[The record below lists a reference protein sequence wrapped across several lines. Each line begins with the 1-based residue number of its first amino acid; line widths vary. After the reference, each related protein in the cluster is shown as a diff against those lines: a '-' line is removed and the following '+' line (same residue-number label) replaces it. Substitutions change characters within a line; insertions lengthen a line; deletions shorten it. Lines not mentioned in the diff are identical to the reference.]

1 MHGKLVGGLVR
12 SIHNLSEAQ
21 ERAVEALVA
30 GGPRDSHAGRPAA
43 SALNLCYPHSKV
55 ESRKAPSR
63 EAYLTTAAE
72 IRYML
77 AGGQGA
83 QVDWMPAGTPAPR
96 IATSLVGMANGHGGH
111 LLIGVSPRTN
121 RVHGVADPERE
132 ADRVLEAA
140 QMAEPPLVIPFPEP
154 VDFDGSRVILVRV
167 PPGLP
172 HVYALGGRY
181 WLRDGPA
188 TGPLSARRLRQ
199 LLIERG
205 EASFESERPEGASL
219 EDFDPAEIQA
229 YLAAIGAPQTA
240 DPWQVLQSRSCLAGS
255 GAGLRPTVAGLLLFG
270 RDPQRWVPQ
279 ADLIAARFSGPT
291 VTDAFMRQTL
301 RGTLLQQLRAVE
313 VFLRDHLR
321 EIVSLDGMQSRRRL
335 EYPLE
340 AVRELVVN
348 AVAHRDYSIAGDG
361 IRLFI
366 FSDRLEVH
374 SPGRLPGPVTLEN
387 LLEARFSRNPVLV
400 QVLADLGYIERLG
413 YGIDRVVALAKE
425 WQLRRPL
432 FEEAAGG
439 FRVSLFTA
447 APQAALTARQRW
459 QGMDLNPRQWQALEF
474 LARNGRLT
482 NREVMEIAPGVTAET
497 IRRDLADLVER
508 GLLLRIGDRRG
519 TYYIL
524 KQIEPSNE

>member
-30 GGPRDSHAGRPAA
+30 GGPRDSHADRPAA

-132 ADRVLEAA
+132 ADRVLQAA
-140 QMAEPPLVIPFPEP
+140 PMAEPPLVIPFPEP

-188 TGPLSARRLRQ
+188 TGPLSARRLRV

-205 EASFESERPEGASL
+205 EASFESERPEGASI

-229 YLAAIGAPQTA
+229 YLT
-240 DPWQVLQSRSCLAGS
+240 
-255 GAGLRPTVAGLLLFG
+255 
-270 RDPQRWVPQ
+270 
-279 ADLIAARFSGPT
+279 AARFSGPT
-291 VTDAFMRQTL
+291 VTDAFVRQTL

-459 QGMDLNPRQWQALEF
+459 QGMDLNPRQRQALEF

>member
-1 MHGKLVGGLVR
+1 
-12 SIHNLSEAQ
+12 
-21 ERAVEALVA
+21 
-30 GGPRDSHAGRPAA
+30 
-43 SALNLCYPHSKV
+43 
-55 ESRKAPSR
+55 
-63 EAYLTTAAE
+63 
-72 IRYML
+72 ML

-83 QVDWMPAGTPAPR
+83 RVDWVPAGTPASR
-96 IATSLVGMANGHGGH
+96 IATSLVGMANGEGGH
-111 LLIGVSPRTN
+111 LLIGVAPRTN
-121 RVHGVADPERE
+121 RVHGVSDPEHE
-132 ADRVLEAA
+132 VERVFEAA
-140 QMAEPPLVIPFPEP
+140 LMAEPPLVIPFPEP
-154 VDFDGSRVILVRV
+154 VDFDGSKLILVRV

-188 TGPLSARRLRQ
+188 TGPLSARRLRR

-219 EDFDPAEIQA
+219 DDLDSDEVQS
-229 YLAAIGAPQTA
+229 YVAAIGAPQTA
-240 DPWQVLQSRSCLAGS
+240 DVRQMLQSRGCLAG
-255 GAGLRPTVAGLLLFG
+255 AGGDLRPTIAGILLFG

-279 ADLIAARFSGPT
+279 VDLIAARFSGPT
-291 VTDAFMRQTL
+291 VTDAFVRQAL
-301 RGTLLQQLRAVE
+301 RGNLLQQLRAVE

-321 EIVSLDGMQSRRRL
+321 ETVSLDGMQSKRRP

-361 IRLFI
+361 IRLFV

-374 SPGRLPGPVTLEN
+374 SPGRLPGPVTVEN

-425 WQLRRPL
+425 WGLRRPL
-432 FEEAAGG
+432 FEELAGG
-439 FRVSLFTA
+439 FRVSLFGS
-447 APQAALTARQRW
+447 APQAPLTPRQRW
-459 QGMDLNPRQWQALEF
+459 QGMELNSRQVRALEF
-474 LARNGRLT
+474 LSRNGRIT
-482 NREVMEIAPGVTAET
+482 NREALESTPGVTAET

-508 GLLLRIGDRRG
+508 GLLLKIGDRRG

-524 KQIEPSNE
+524 KQTEPRND